1 MLFRK
6 NKSKAKEKRRE
17 RKREGERG
25 TVSMILED
33 IKVNSYIKEIGCSI
47 VVLAVT
53 AKVAVATVV
62 HFCEGL
68 RVAKYYLLR

>member
-1 MLFRK
+1 
-6 NKSKAKEKRRE
+6 
-17 RKREGERG
+17 
-25 TVSMILED
+25 MILED
-33 IKVNSYIKEIGCSI
+33 IEVNWCSYIKEIGCSI

-68 RVAKYYLLR
+68 RVVKYYLLR